1 MSTVEHQKRPAM
13 AVEMVGVMDMVGGII
28 SRIIT
33 GVVEPQKHP
42 KVRERSDRV
51 IKGKYITCAMLPQ
64 NQRVLFFQFRR
75 WWQSWSKIH
84 HNKCKYK

>member
-1 MSTVEHQKRPAM
+1 MAELGTGKVEQKSSIPMQIQTKILAPKSLSTVEHQKRPRM

-42 KVRERSDRV
+42 KVRV
-51 IKGKYITCAMLPQ
+51 
-64 NQRVLFFQFRR
+64 VLGVENNSRYL
-75 WWQSWSKIH
+75 K
-84 HNKCKYK
+84 